1 MLRQRCPRCRTGRI
15 FRGRFAM
22 NDPCP
27 VCGLVFQREEGYF
40 LGSMYTSYVI
50 SCALLTTFYFVA
62 VAFLPDWDSIL
73 LAVVAMVPF
82 LPLLPAVF
90 RYSRVTWI
98 YFERAGCPT
107 AVSAGSYE
115 KTRYQREGRESVG
128 VVGERESFSQ
138 RG

>member
-1 MLRQRCPRCRTGRI
+1 
-15 FRGRFAM
+15 
-22 NDPCP
+22 
-27 VCGLVFQREEGYF
+27 
-40 LGSMYTSYVI
+40 MYTSYVI

-62 VAFLPDWDSIL
+62 AALLPHWDSIL

-107 AVSAGSYE
+107 GVSAGSYE
-115 KTRYQREGRESVG
+115 KTRYQREGRESLG
-128 VVGERESFSQ
+128 SVGEQNPCSQ
-138 RG
+138 